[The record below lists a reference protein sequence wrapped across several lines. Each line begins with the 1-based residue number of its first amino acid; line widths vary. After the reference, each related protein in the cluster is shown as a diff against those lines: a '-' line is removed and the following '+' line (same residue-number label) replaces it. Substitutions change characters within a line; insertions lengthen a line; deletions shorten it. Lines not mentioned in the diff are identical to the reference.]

1 MTPEKL
7 EKCINLY
14 KSGTTIKEIAKEV
27 ELSPQTIS
35 RHLKKHG
42 IKPRGHA
49 QTK

>member
-14 KSGTTIKEIAKEV
+14 KSRITVKEIAKEV

-42 IKPRGHA
+42 IKPQGHA
-49 QTK
+49 QAK